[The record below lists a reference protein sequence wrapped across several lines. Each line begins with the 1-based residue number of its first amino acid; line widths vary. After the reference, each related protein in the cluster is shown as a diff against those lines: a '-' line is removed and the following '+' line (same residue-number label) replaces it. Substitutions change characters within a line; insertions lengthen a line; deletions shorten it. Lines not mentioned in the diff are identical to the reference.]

1 MNYLGRT
8 KEQLISDLR
17 QSELEIVELKKIAD
31 NNKKITDE
39 LNQERELYA
48 DLANA
53 LPAGI
58 YRLRVFRDLSLSKE
72 KWSSLND
79 APYDIEFANDRFF
92 EILNIDRLDFEKN
105 PGIINDLILE
115 ADKAEFVRM
124 NIEANLYKTPF
135 IWEGRIIINDN
146 TIWIHFES
154 VPRVLENGDILW
166 TGTLNNISKRKNE
179 ELEIALKTEEL
190 LKLNAEKDKF
200 FSIIAHDLKSPFNSI
215 IGFSGLLK
223 EQVQNKNYQSI
234 SKYAD
239 IVRQSSEKAMNL
251 LSNLMVWAQSQT
263 GKIVFNPENI
273 GIEDIIDE
281 NTLLFEEIASQ
292 KSITI
297 KKMLPENTTVFA
309 DKAMINTVF
318 RNLIS
323 NAIKFTRQG
332 GEIKVSAE
340 KRAKEILVSVSDN
353 GIGIAPGRLEKLF
366 RIDESDSTYGTNNEK
381 GTGLGLILCKEFV
394 ENHGGKIWAESE
406 EGKGSI
412 FYFTLLCYTKS
423 LMGT

>member
-1 MNYLGRT
+1 MNYQDRT
-8 KEQLISDLR
+8 KEQLLNDLR
-17 QSELEIVELKKIAD
+17 QSELEIGELKKLAD
-31 NNKKITDE
+31 IHKKITDE

-58 YRLRVFRDLSLSKE
+58 YRLRVFRDVSLSDE

-79 APYDIEFANDRFF
+79 APYNIEFANDRFF
-92 EILNIDRLDFEKN
+92 KILNIDRLDFEKN
-105 PGIINDLILE
+105 PGIINDLIFE

-124 NIEANLYKTPF
+124 NIEANLHKTPF
-135 IWEGRIIINDN
+135 IWEGRIIIKDN

-154 VPRVLENGDILW
+154 IPRVLENGDILW

-179 ELEIALKTEEL
+179 ELEITLKTEEL

-223 EQVQNKNYQSI
+223 EQVQNKNYQNI
-234 SKYAD
+234 SKFAD

-251 LSNLMVWAQSQT
+251 LSNLMEWAQSHT
-263 GKIVFNPENI
+263 GKIVFKPKNFE
-273 GIEDIIDE
+273 IEDIINE

-297 KKMLPENTTVFA
+297 KKMLPENTTIFA

-366 RIDESDSTYGTNNEK
+366 RIDESDSTSGTNNEK

-412 FYFTLLCYTKS
+412 FYFTLFCNTN
-423 LMGT
+423 